1 MGNSSSSTSSS
12 SGSSGEFGTDSHGV
26 SLSER
31 FQKDILEDFQ
41 ATLEKQARGIQQQ
54 QQRHI
59 QANTDLV
66 QRHAQFLKEKQAVLS
81 AGDQKW
87 DALSTRFETQI
98 KQTDAVASKLQ
109 DQYCV
114 KSPEVGNHFSIIYYI
129 YCNREGAY
137 VSVCVMVGC
146 FHFVSR

>member
-12 SGSSGEFGTDSHGV
+12 SNGSGGEFGTDSHGV

-54 QQRHI
+54 QQRHV

-81 AGDQKW
+81 AGDQTW
-87 DALSTRFETQI
+87 DALSTRFERQI
-98 KQTDAVASKLQ
+98 KQTDALASKLQ

-114 KSPEVGNHFSIIYYI
+114 KSPEVGNHFSIIYI
-129 YCNREGAY
+129 YRIGKEF
-137 VSVCVMVGC
+137 VCACV
-146 FHFVSR
+146 